1 MIMRIWKHI
10 RKYWFYI
17 VCSLIFAALSVAS
30 QLYVPILTGNAIDH
44 MIGVGKVDFVGVAAI
59 VRVIVAATA
68 VTAISQWIFG
78 ICNNKITYNVSRDLN
93 FPCAIPITTFGIGLI
108 YQKNQC
114 LSSTAQPVSEN
125 HQQLS
130 SFSPVNPRSI
140 FPFPLSSENKTQLVY
155 PGE

>member
-1 MIMRIWKHI
+1 MD
-10 RKYWFYI
+10 
-17 VCSLIFAALSVAS
+17 S
-30 QLYVPILTGNAIDH
+30 QHDCNR
-44 MIGVGKVDFVGVAAI
+44 FVGGNELYPPA
-59 VRVIVAATA
+59 
-68 VTAISQWIFG
+68 FFH
-78 ICNNKITYNVSRDLN
+78 